1 MNLTGL
7 LDLLERKLSGLAV
20 HVTQDGMTDYRSVL
34 DTLEAM
40 KNCIDPKDPQPD
52 ARPGVLFVDDEEI
65 IRRIGTRVLENA
77 GYTVF
82 TAADG
87 AEALEVFLEHRDR
100 VGCVVLDLVMPRL
113 DGIQTYHKLRALS
126 PGIAV
131 IMTTGY
137 GEGEIKSKFEKLDLS
152 GFLRKPFTAS
162 ALSELVSECVGK
174 AGPDFGGT
182 AGKGTVQ
189 LT

>member
-1 MNLTGL
+1 LILIGL
-7 LDLLERKLSGLAV
+7 LELLERKLSGLAV
-20 HVTQDGMTDYRSVL
+20 HVTQDGMADYRSVL
-34 DTLEAM
+34 ETLEAM
-40 KNCIDPKDPQPD
+40 KRLIDPHDPEPE

-77 GYTVF
+77 GYAVF

-87 AEALEVFLEHRDR
+87 AEALEVFLEHREGI
-100 VGCVVLDLVMPRL
+100 GCIVLDLVMPRL
-113 DGIQTYHKLRALS
+113 DGVQAYHKLRALS
-126 PGIAV
+126 PGIPV

-137 GEGEIKSKFEKLDLS
+137 GEGEIKGKFEKLDLA

-162 ALSELVSECVGK
+162 ALSGLVSECVGK
-174 AGPDFGGT
+174 AGPESGGT

-189 LT
+189 RT

>member
-1 MNLTGL
+1 MNLIGL
-7 LDLLERKLSGLAV
+7 IELLERKLSCLAV
-20 HVTQDGMTDYRSVL
+20 HVTHDGMADYRSVL
-34 DTLEAM
+34 ETLAAM
-40 KNCIDPKDPQPD
+40 KKHIHPQDPEPD
-52 ARPGVLFVDDEEI
+52 SRPAVLFVDDEEI

-113 DGIQTYHKLRALS
+113 DGVQTYHKLRALS

-137 GEGEIKSKFEKLDLS
+137 GEGEIKSKFEKLDLA

-162 ALSELVSECVGK
+162 ALSGLVSDCVGK
-174 AGPDFGGT
+174 AGPGFGGT
-182 AGKGTVQ
+182 AGKGTVHCH
-189 LT
+189 

>member
-1 MNLTGL
+1 MNLIGL
-7 LDLLERKLSGLAV
+7 LELLERKLSSLAV
-20 HVTQDGMTDYRSVL
+20 HVTQDGMADYRSVL
-34 DTLEAM
+34 ETVEVM
-40 KNCIDPKDPQPD
+40 KKTIHPQCPPPD
-52 ARPGVLFVDDEEI
+52 SRPAVLFVDDEEI

-87 AEALEVFLEHRDR
+87 AEALEVFTEHRDR
-100 VGCVVLDLVMPRL
+100 VGCVVLDLVMPKL

-126 PGIAV
+126 PGLSV

-137 GEGEIKSKFEKLDLS
+137 GEGEIKSKFEKLDLA

-162 ALSELVSECVGK
+162 ALSGLVSDCVGK
-174 AGPDFGGT
+174 AGPEFGGT
-182 AGKGTVQ
+182 EGKGTIKRS
-189 LT
+189 